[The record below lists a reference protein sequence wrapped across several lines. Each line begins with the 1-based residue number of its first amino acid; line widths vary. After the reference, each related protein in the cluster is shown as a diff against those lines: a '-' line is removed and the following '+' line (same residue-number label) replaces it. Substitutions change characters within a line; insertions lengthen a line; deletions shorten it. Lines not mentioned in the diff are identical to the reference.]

1 MAIPS
6 IHRQQ
11 ERNSVDAVLSAPHA
25 FGESYSEL
33 QDTVV
38 ALTTQ
43 LRNEHAARLA
53 ATLRADALAAE
64 LHELR
69 LRNDRLAAIGG
80 STAEFAH
87 QVRTPLASALLY
99 AGQLDTETPKQARV
113 ADKIVTGLNEL
124 RRMVDDMLGFA
135 AGTRCAR
142 QKVNI
147 RELLQDVC
155 DTVEGQLSATTT
167 VAVSVTDED
176 IHMVVNRDAIKGALL
191 NLVSN
196 ADQAG
201 DGECNILLHAHRFG
215 NSIHVC
221 VTDNGPG
228 ITEDV
233 RARLFEPF
241 FTTRSNGT
249 GLGLAVVQ
257 AVAAA
262 HDGEI
267 ELHTSDLGS
276 SFTIRLPADD
286 ADGSMQ

>member
-1 MAIPS
+1 MARPS
-6 IHRQQ
+6 IQRQV
-11 ERNSVDAVLSAPHA
+11 ERRSVDAVLSAPHA
-25 FGESYSEL
+25 FGESYDDL
-33 QDTVV
+33 QNTVV

-43 LRNEHAARLA
+43 LRNEHATRLA
-53 ATLRADALAAE
+53 ETLRADTLARE
-64 LHELR
+64 LHELQ

-99 AGQLDTETPKQARV
+99 AGQLDTDTPKQARI
-113 ADKIVTGLNEL
+113 ANKIVTGLNEL
-124 RRMVDDMLGFA
+124 RRMADDMLGFA

-142 QKVNI
+142 QPVNI
-147 RELLQDVC
+147 LELLQDVR
-155 DTVEGQLSATTT
+155 DTVDGQLSASTTI
-167 VAVSVTDED
+167 AVSVTDD
-176 IHMVVNRDAIKGALL
+176 ALQLVVNRDAIKGALL

-201 DGECNILLHAHRFG
+201 SENCNILLHAHRFG
-215 NSIHVC
+215 ESIHLC

-267 ELHTSDLGS
+267 ELNTSDLGS
-276 SFTIRLPADD
+276 SFSIRLPISDD
-286 ADGSMQ
+286 REGRK

>member
-1 MAIPS
+1 MATPS
-6 IHRQQ
+6 IHRQVK
-11 ERNSVDAVLSAPHA
+11 RDSVDALLSAPHA
-25 FGESYSEL
+25 FGESYSNL

-53 ATLRADALAAE
+53 AALRADGLAAE
-64 LHELR
+64 LRELQ

-99 AGQLDTETPKQARV
+99 AGQLDTQTAKQARV
-113 ADKIVTGLNEL
+113 ADKIIKGLTEL
-124 RRMVDDMLGFA
+124 RRMADDMLGFA

-142 QKVNI
+142 LPVNAL
-147 RELLQDVC
+147 ELLQDVC
-155 DTVEGQLSATTT
+155 DTVDGQLSVSTTL
-167 VAVSVTDED
+167 AVSVTDAD
-176 IHMVVNRDAIKGALL
+176 LQVVINRDAIKGALL

-201 DGECNILLHAHRFG
+201 VAECNILLHAHRFG
-215 NSIHVC
+215 DSVHLC

-233 RARLFEPF
+233 QARLFEPF

-276 SFTIRLPADD
+276 SFTIRLPATNLEE
-286 ADGSMQ
+286 GT

>member
-1 MAIPS
+1 MARPS
-6 IHRQQ
+6 IHRQVK
-11 ERNSVDAVLSAPHA
+11 RDSVDAVLSAPHA
-25 FGESYSEL
+25 FGESYSDL

-43 LRNEHAARLA
+43 LRNEHAERLA
-53 ATLRADALAAE
+53 AAVRADNLAAE
-64 LHELR
+64 LREQQ

-99 AGQLDTETPKQARV
+99 AGQLDTDTPKQARF
-113 ADKIVTGLNEL
+113 AEKIVTGLNEL
-124 RRMVDDMLGFA
+124 RRMADDMLGFA

-142 QKVNI
+142 QQVNVF
-147 RELLQDVC
+147 ELLQDVS
-155 DTVEGQLSATTT
+155 DTVAGQLSSSTT

-176 IHMVVNRDAIKGALL
+176 LHVVINRDAIKGALL

-201 DGECNILLHAHRFG
+201 EDACNILLHAHRFG
-215 NSIHVC
+215 DAIHLC

-233 RARLFEPF
+233 QARLFEPF

-276 SFTIRLPADD
+276 SFTIRLPITNTQEGKA
-286 ADGSMQ
+286 

>member
-1 MAIPS
+1 MATPS
-6 IHRQQ
+6 IHRQVK
-11 ERNSVDAVLSAPHA
+11 RDSVDAVLSAPHA
-25 FGESYSEL
+25 FGESYSDL

-53 ATLRADALAAE
+53 AALRADSLTAE
-64 LHELR
+64 LRELR
-69 LRNDRLAAIGG
+69 QRNDRLAAIGG

-99 AGQLDTETPKQARV
+99 AGQLDTSTPKQARF
-113 ADKIVTGLNEL
+113 AEKIVTGLNEL
-124 RRMVDDMLGFA
+124 RRMADDMLGFA

-142 QKVNI
+142 QDVNVL
-147 RELLQDVC
+147 ELLNDVRE
-155 DTVEGQLSATTT
+155 TVAGQLSPSTTL
-167 VAVSVTDED
+167 AVSVTDEELR
-176 IHMVVNRDAIKGALL
+176 MVVNRDAIKGALL

-201 DGECNILLHAHRFG
+201 KGECNILLHAHRFG
-215 NSIHVC
+215 ESIHVC

-228 ITEDV
+228 ITEAV
-233 RARLFEPF
+233 QARLFEPF

-262 HDGEI
+262 HNGEV
-267 ELHTSDLGS
+267 ELHTSNLGS
-276 SFTIRLPADD
+276 SFSIRLP
-286 ADGSMQ
+286 DGRGGAV